1 MIRAVGYEKAKHG
14 EVERIALINESRGM
28 STSET
33 RLICLIN
40 DASATMG
47 LAQESSPALV
57 LRCVSCVCRLVQ
69 IPALC
74 IRELSS

>member
-40 DASATMG
+40 DARPQRWVWRRN
-47 LAQESSPALV
+47 L
-57 LRCVSCVCRLVQ
+57 LRRL
-69 IPALC
+69 
-74 IRELSS
+74 S